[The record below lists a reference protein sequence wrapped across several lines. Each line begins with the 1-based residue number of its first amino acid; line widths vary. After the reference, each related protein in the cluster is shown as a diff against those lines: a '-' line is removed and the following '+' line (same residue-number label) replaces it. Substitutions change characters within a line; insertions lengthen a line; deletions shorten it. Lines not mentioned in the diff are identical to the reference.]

1 MCFNK
6 SRLRQARAVSFFDK
20 INDLLGKVKV
30 ADQIYVGLSKTC
42 KVQSLMGKVFK
53 RDRRE

>member
-1 MCFNK
+1 MCFNN